1 MAAAIKPGADSEDAF
16 APDSVR
22 GRTFVHMA
30 EACKPAIDIQM
41 TNSDSI
47 DHFLE
52 IRDAS
57 KTFVTPEGE
66 SFRALEN
73 ISLPVRNNEFVTLLG
88 PSGCGKTTLLRT
100 ISGLE
105 ELDHGEIMI
114 DGRSMIGIPPHRRP
128 VNTVFQNYALFPHL
142 SVRDNVGYSLD
153 VAHVARSERDRRVG
167 EALALVGL
175 AGMERRRP
183 GQLSGGQQQRVALA
197 RAIISNPKLLLL
209 DEPLSALDRGL
220 RQAMQIELKNIQSEL
235 GISFVFVTHDQEEAL
250 TMSDRIVVMSGGQI
264 EQVGTPTEVY
274 DRPSTAFVAEFIG
287 ESNIFSGVL
296 RTNADGESELSLG
309 DDQAVRLRADGAGE
323 DDESTLLIRPENL
336 LVPEPGDEPDPAQ
349 YGALDVTLRQAVFLG
364 TDFPLICT
372 LGDGATLKAIV
383 RDTAR
388 QTVSSLRRGDRV
400 RLHYWLDSPYLIP
413 ETPAR

>member
-1 MAAAIKPGADSEDAF
+1 MPGAESSDQLRAREMSVQLQLVEAF
-16 APDSVR
+16 
-22 GRTFVHMA
+22 
-30 EACKPAIDIQM
+30 KPAIDIQM
-41 TNSDSI
+41 TDSDNI

-57 KTFVTPEGE
+57 KTFMTPEGE
-66 SFRALEN
+66 SFRALDS

-105 ELDHGEIMI
+105 EIDHGEITI

-142 SVRDNVGYSLD
+142 SVGDNVGYSLD
-153 VAHVARSERDRRVG
+153 VGRVARAERDDRVG
-167 EALALVGL
+167 QALELVGL
-175 AGMERRRP
+175 EGMERRRP
-183 GQLSGGQQQRVALA
+183 RQLSGGQQQRVALA

-250 TMSDRIVVMSGGQI
+250 TMSDRVVVMRGGQI

-274 DRPSTAFVAEFIG
+274 DHPSTTFVAEFIG
-287 ESNIFSGVL
+287 ESNIFHGTVRRNGSGEMEMRL
-296 RTNADGESELSLG
+296 GEN
-309 DDQAVRLRADGAGE
+309 QVVRLREDATHDIDVAD
-323 DDESTLLIRPENL
+323 SSVLIRPEHL
-336 LVPEPGDEPDPAQ
+336 LVPDSGHDLEREN
-349 YGALDVTLRQAVFLG
+349 YGALDVTLRQTVFLG
-364 TDFPLICT
+364 ADFQLICE
-372 LGDGATLKAIV
+372 LADGTTIKAIV

-388 QTVSSLRRGDRV
+388 RNISSLKPGDRV
-400 RLHYWLDSPYLIP
+400 RLYYWLDSPYLIP
-413 ETPAR
+413 GTGTQ

>member
-1 MAAAIKPGADSEDAF
+1 MPGAAATGFRNDPASAL
-16 APDSVR
+16 AVTAWPSPV
-22 GRTFVHMA
+22 
-30 EACKPAIDIQM
+30 CKPRIELAM
-41 TNSDSI
+41 TDNENG

-57 KTFVTPEGE
+57 RSFVTPEGE
-66 SFRALEN
+66 PFRALESV
-73 ISLPVRNNEFVTLLG
+73 SLSVRNNEFVTLLG

-105 ELDHGEIMI
+105 DLDHGEIAI

-142 SVRDNVGYSLD
+142 SVGDNVGYSLD
-153 VAHVARSERDRRVG
+153 VARVAKPERNRRVG
-167 EALALVGL
+167 EALDLVGL

-183 GQLSGGQQQRVALA
+183 RQLSGGQQQRVALA

-250 TMSDRIVVMSGGQI
+250 TMSDRIVVMRSGRI

-274 DRPSTAFVAEFIG
+274 DRPKTAFVAEFVG
-287 ESNIFSGVL
+287 ESNIFRGE
-296 RTNADGESELSLG
+296 RRRNADGESELAIG
-309 DDQAVRLRADGAGE
+309 GGQVVRLRASDADTGDAG
-323 DDESTLLIRPENL
+323 DSSLLIRPEHL
-336 LVPEPGDEPDPAQ
+336 SVADPGETPDPRR
-349 YGALDVTLRQAVFLG
+349 YGALDATLRQAVFLG
-364 TDFPLICT
+364 TDFQLICA
-372 LGDGATLKAIV
+372 LADGTAVKAII

-388 QTVSSLRRGDRV
+388 RHVSDLRPGDPV
-400 RLHYWLDSPYLIP
+400 RLHYWLASPYLIP
-413 ETPAR
+413 GEGGE